1 LRSSPEPPRAS
12 VAPLVGYWL
21 DWSRGA
27 YAPLFVICGSI
38 YLVAFAVIHWLVP
51 RD

>member
-1 LRSSPEPPRAS
+1 
-12 VAPLVGYWL
+12 VGYWL
-21 DWSRGA
+21 DWSHGA

-38 YLVAFAVIHWLVP
+38 YLVAFAAIHWLVP